1 MKNSI
6 CEIDFYSIIAAELT
20 FGVARRGTTH
30 NYQALEM
37 LLAPLTIL
45 AFDELATSAY
55 GNLRAD
61 L

>member
-1 MKNSI
+1 
-6 CEIDFYSIIAAELT
+6 
-20 FGVARRGTTH
+20 VARRGTTH

-45 AFDELATSAY
+45 AFDELAASAY